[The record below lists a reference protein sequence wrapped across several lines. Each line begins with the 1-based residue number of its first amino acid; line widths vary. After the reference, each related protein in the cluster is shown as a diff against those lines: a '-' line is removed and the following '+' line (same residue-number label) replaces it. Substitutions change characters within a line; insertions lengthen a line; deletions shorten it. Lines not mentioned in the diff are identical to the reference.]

1 MKKIFIAMCMALI
14 GLCATAQE
22 KGDMAVGVN
31 LGVAPCLESGTSV
44 TNFGVGAKFQYNVSN
59 PDRKSVV

>member
-1 MKKIFIAMCMALI
+1 MRGFDTYSATLHGKILNMKKIFIAMCMALI

-31 LGVAPCLESGTSV
+31 LGVAPCLES
-44 TNFGVGAKFQYNVSN
+44 
-59 PDRKSVV
+59 